1 MRYHLFQEISKA
13 EILNRN
19 LLERRQKKKEN
30 MMERALKEQLI
41 ELVDNVMVDPD
52 IDIEYFIPDD
62 QAVAS
67 SDIVISDPY
76 VLVKYSEDSYTERKI
91 SLREEYIKNS
101 AQNLANYITFHI
113 EQFKEELDS
122 LHYGAQ

>member
-1 MRYHLFQEISKA
+1 
-13 EILNRN
+13 
-19 LLERRQKKKEN
+19 